1 MLRSLWVLG
10 LLLALASAV
19 TGPAAGQ
26 TLFEGAKAI
35 AEKDY
40 PRALANFKPLADAGD
55 PDALYNLGI
64 MHEFGLGLPENPGE
78 AARLYEQ
85 ASRGGQTAAAFRAA
99 VMYLTGK
106 GVQQDTG
113 AAVAYFRAAAEGNHT
128 EAQFNLGALY
138 YNGQGVAQDR
148 VEGLKWILLADNAG
162 FPAAVT
168 AREQA
173 FTEMPRDQIDEAQ
186 RRANAYLRARQ
197 AAEKAA
203 KEARSKQQ

>member
-1 MLRSLWVLG
+1 MLRHVWVLG
-10 LLLALASAV
+10 LLLALGTAGA
-19 TGPAAGQ
+19 GPAAGQ

-40 PRALANFKPLADAGD
+40 ARALANFKPLADAGN

-64 MHEFGLGLPENPGE
+64 MYEFGLGVPESKGE
-78 AARLYEQ
+78 ASQLYDQ
-85 ASRGGQTAAAFRAA
+85 ATRGGQTAAAFRLA

-106 GVQQDTG
+106 GVPQDIN
-113 AAVAYFRAAAEGNHT
+113 AAVAYFQTAAEGNHT

-138 YNGQGVAQDR
+138 YNGQGVKRDQ

-173 FTEMPRDQIDEAQ
+173 FAEMPRDQIDEAQ
-186 RRANAYLRARQ
+186 RRANAYLRARR
-197 AAEKAA
+197 AAEEAA
-203 KEARSKQQ
+203 NKTKTQQ